1 MRKFLIISALVLSS
15 ITVPAYASGGNQIVN
30 FSGLG
35 QPVTVNGFHYPD
47 VVMTPGSAAVG
58 GIVAGNIN
66 FVTGQLFGTS
76 AVGTITFIPA
86 GYWGPSAASQPLC
99 FFFPRSDANFNGYVS
114 IWNEQTRSSAY
125 AAGSYSQDASGN
137 WEVILTLIA
146 YDGFY
151 SMNQVSF
158 SVPLRVRLRQRYRP
172 LLLPATKRLTENE
185 LSDFSQLWHDG
196 CGETIIGA
204 QHVDRNHS
212 TEV

>member
-35 QPVTVNGFHYPD
+35 QPVTVNGYHYPE
-47 VVMTPGSAAVG
+47 VAITPGSAAAG

-66 FVTGQLFGTS
+66 FVTGQLSGTS

-86 GYWGPSAASQPLC
+86 GYWGPSPASQPLC
-99 FFFPRSDANFNGYVS
+99 FFFPRSDGNFNGYVS

-125 AAGSYSQDASGN
+125 AAGSSSQDVSGN
-137 WEVILTLIA
+137 WEVTFYLIA

-151 SMNQVSF
+151 AVNQVSF
-158 SVPLRVRLRQRYRP
+158 FCAPKGAGAPALPPPLGSGY
-172 LLLPATKRLTENE
+172 
-185 LSDFSQLWHDG
+185 
-196 CGETIIGA
+196 
-204 QHVDRNHS
+204 
-212 TEV
+212 

>member
-15 ITVPAYASGGNQIVN
+15 ITVPAHASVGNQIVN

-47 VVMTPGSAAVG
+47 VVITPGSAAVG

-125 AAGSYSQDASGN
+125 ATGLASQDASGN
-137 WEVILTLIA
+137 
-146 YDGFY
+146 
-151 SMNQVSF
+151 
-158 SVPLRVRLRQRYRP
+158 
-172 LLLPATKRLTENE
+172 
-185 LSDFSQLWHDG
+185 
-196 CGETIIGA
+196 
-204 QHVDRNHS
+204 
-212 TEV
+212 

>member
-15 ITVPAYASGGNQIVN
+15 ITVPAHASVGNQIVN

-47 VVMTPGSAAVG
+47 VVITPGSAAVG
-58 GIVAGNIN
+58 GIVSGNIN
-66 FVTGQLFGTS
+66 FLTRQLFGTS

-125 AAGSYSQDASGN
+125 ATGLASQDASGN
-137 WEVILTLIA
+137 WEVTVNLIVL
-146 YDGFY
+146 DGFY
-151 SMNQVSF
+151 SVNSVSF
-158 SVPLRVRLRQRYRP
+158 FCAPKGVGAPA
-172 LLLPATKRLTENE
+172 LPPALG
-185 LSDFSQLWHDG
+185 SG
-196 CGETIIGA
+196 Y
-204 QHVDRNHS
+204 
-212 TEV
+212 